1 MGDVGPPWAVIQ
13 HVAYEGP
20 GLIADSLDRRRLP
33 VTVIRADLG
42 HALPD
47 PDDLAGLV
55 GSPIRHDMGIDLE
68 LPDPAFASG
77 VRARCDRRGAVLILD
92 RFAEYRAKFVKVMP
106 HEYRRALGEIEAAAR
121 AHETRPAAEAR
132 AEGVLNG

>member
-1 MGDVGPPWAVIQ
+1 MLRCNRTMVELEPVLEASAQPGAARHLGLADASILR
-13 HVAYEGP
+13 
-20 GLIADSLDRRRLP
+20 GLIERHLFYTGS
-33 VTVIRADLG
+33 T
-42 HALPD
+42 
-47 PDDLAGLV
+47 LAR
-55 GSPIRHDMGIDLE
+55 S
-68 LPDPAFASG
+68 
-77 VRARCDRRGAVLILD
+77 ILD